1 VICKLCVPSRW
12 GDHMCE
18 CWLRH
23 IRFGHCEL
31 PEPVA
36 LRLYT
41 RLQHA
46 LKVGP
51 TIKTAA
57 VNFGI
62 CPPIVMSST
71 GSPSGA
77 SSPFALRASL
87 SSHVRNWGCKKYLKV
102 TFLNTRFFNVYSSP
116 FSTSLVPSALFA
128 TRSSNL
134 HSRPSS

>member
-1 VICKLCVPSRW
+1 MRHWPRRNRFVNLFSFLENALFSNCFVNRDPGRW
-12 GDHMCE
+12 DNHTCE
-18 CWLRH
+18 RWLRH
-23 IRFGHCEL
+23 IRFGHCEV

-41 RLQHA
+41 RLQRA
-46 LKVGP
+46 LKVDP

-87 SSHVRNWGCKKYLKV
+87 SSHVRN
-102 TFLNTRFFNVYSSP
+102 
-116 FSTSLVPSALFA
+116 
-128 TRSSNL
+128 
-134 HSRPSS
+134 